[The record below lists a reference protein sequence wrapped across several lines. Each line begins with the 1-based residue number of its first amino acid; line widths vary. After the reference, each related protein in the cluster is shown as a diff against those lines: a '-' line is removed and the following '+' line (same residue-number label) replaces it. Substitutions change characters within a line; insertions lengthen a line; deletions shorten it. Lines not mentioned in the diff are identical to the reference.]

1 MTEIE
6 KIRMLRERLDE
17 REKIAGDS
25 ILVLLPLAKDET
37 DLVRCALELLDSLY
51 SYQTTLTHHSYEVID
66 SIVRELD
73 EL

>member
-25 ILVLLPLAKDET
+25 ILVLLPLSKDET
-37 DLVRCALELLDSLY
+37 DVVRCALELLDSLY
-51 SYQTTLTHHSYEVID
+51 SYQTLMPHSYEAID